1 MEMDKNLVREVIA
14 KRVAQE
20 FHDGYVV
27 NLGIGLPTLVANY
40 VGDMDVIFQS
50 ENGCIGVGPAPEKGK
65 EDPYLVNAGGG
76 YITAAKGAMFFDSAY
91 SFGIIRGG
99 HVDATVLGALEVDE
113 KGNLANWMIPGKKVP
128 GMGGAMDLVVGAK
141 HVIVAMEHTSNGAV
155 KILKETQK
163 FEGVYSSGGDITI
176 ALLEKLKAIG
186 VEIREEVIPLAAYG
200 RIIGGDF
207 PNLKLVSKGGM
218 VGDEKTIKLCL
229 HKIKNDI

>member
-113 KGNLANWMIPGKKVP
+113 KGNLANWMIPGKK
-128 GMGGAMDLVVGAK
+128 AMDLVVGAK

-155 KILKETQK
+155 KILKECKLPLTAVGVVDLIITEK
-163 FEGVYSSGGDITI
+163 AVFEVTDKGLVLKEITPYSSLEDIKATTAADFTI
-176 ALLEKLKAIG
+176 ANELKKQLNI
-186 VEIREEVIPLAAYG
+186 
-200 RIIGGDF
+200 
-207 PNLKLVSKGGM
+207 
-218 VGDEKTIKLCL
+218 
-229 HKIKNDI
+229 

>member
-50 ENGCIGVGPAPEKGK
+50 ENGCIGVGPAPEKGS

-76 YITAAKGAMFFDSAY
+76 FITAAKGAMFFDSAY
-91 SFGIIRGG
+91 SFGVIRGG

-141 HVIVAMEHTSNGAV
+141 HVSNGAV
-155 KILKETQK
+155 KILKECKLPLTAVGVVDLIITEK
-163 FEGVYSSGGDITI
+163 AVFEVTDKGLVLKEITPYSSLEDIKATTEADFI
-176 ALLEKLKAIG
+176 VSDELLKK
-186 VEIREEVIPLAAYG
+186 
-200 RIIGGDF
+200 
-207 PNLKLVSKGGM
+207 
-218 VGDEKTIKLCL
+218 
-229 HKIKNDI
+229 